1 MALKIIWDYKNSS
14 NVYIVYIDGYNMDED
29 TDDEIERVQRKLDQE
44 SSKGKHKYK
53 VKIRNRGR

>member
-1 MALKIIWDYKNSS
+1 MFIL
-14 NVYIVYIDGYNMDED
+14 NVDDGYNMDED

-53 VKIRNRGR
+53 VKIRNRSRKRWK

>member
-1 MALKIIWDYKNSS
+1 
-14 NVYIVYIDGYNMDED
+14 MDED